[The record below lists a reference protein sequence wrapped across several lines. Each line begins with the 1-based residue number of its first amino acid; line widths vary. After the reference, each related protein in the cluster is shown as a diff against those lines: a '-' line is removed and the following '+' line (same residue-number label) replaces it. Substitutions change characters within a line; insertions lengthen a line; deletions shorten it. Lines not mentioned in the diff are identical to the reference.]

1 MSEETPQEP
10 AVEQTP
16 QEPTKSWV
24 NEDGTWNRDAMGELG
39 QHSIVEK
46 YATAEELIKGT
57 INKDQVLGKKIDDI
71 LSSEDESIQGRLK
84 EIRGVP
90 KDASGYEFNVEIPEG
105 MEQLSESIAAYKDI
119 FAETGIPN
127 DAANRLIEK
136 YVESTVSRQNEWET
150 QMQEVYDGEKSRLES
165 KWKNKFAN
173 NIERSAN
180 ALDLL
185 ELPELAEDVRG
196 AKTPQALK
204 FAEAVVEKLIPLI
217 EDDTIIEARQTQTI
231 STIKDRMDDIDS
243 RLAGL
248 VSTDDG
254 RRSPEYRKLLD
265 EKSELIKKLA

>member
-10 AVEQTP
+10 VVEQTP

-71 LSSEDESIQGRLK
+71 LSSDDEGIQGRLK

-105 MEQLSESIAAYKDI
+105 MDQLSESIASYKDI

-127 DAANRLIEK
+127 EAANRLIEK
-136 YVESTVSRQNEWET
+136 YVENTVSRQNEYET

-165 KWKNKFAN
+165 KWKNKFEN

-248 VSTDDG
+248 VSTEDG